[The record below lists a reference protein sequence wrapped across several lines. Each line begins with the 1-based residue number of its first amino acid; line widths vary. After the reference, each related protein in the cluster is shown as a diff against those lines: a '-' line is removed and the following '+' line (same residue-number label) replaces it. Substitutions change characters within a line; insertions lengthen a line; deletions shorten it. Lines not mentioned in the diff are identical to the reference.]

1 MEIQVLG
8 STKPQYTIKKE
19 EAILFSGRSAGI
31 VQEDPSGRAFGGG
44 KRREPDHQYVF

>member
-31 VQEDPSGRAFGGG
+31 CYM
-44 KRREPDHQYVF
+44 PDTIEVLFSEAE